1 MLNCCSILTG
11 HFQYNTAA
19 LGLALW
25 SFYFVTRPTFSSC
38 VLGSIVF
45 CLALSFKQM
54 TLYYAPA
61 IFFYLLGRCWRKVEH
76 HGQARPHEPRTL
88 PTDEHPPPQK
98 LPERSAS
105 PARQRLDQSRLI
117 QQQKLRKMLQQQQL
131 KLNQQKYPRSSNVF
145 VLRFVLLGLT
155 VLATMAL
162 LWWPFVMYGPKNDQP
177 QYTVDGHL
185 LTGDSKTY
193 WGRSLHVL
201 RRIIPLQRGLF
212 EGKVSNLWCALSV
225 KPIRIRKRIPQ
236 SIQPLAALAL
246 TIAMMAPSCY
256 ALFQIGAGIRPP
268 RPENENSERQESN
281 IEINRN
287 SSIDSVTIRNTSRRV
302 NGSKSFTRNDD
313 LTLVLWGMTSCSLA
327 FFLAS
332 FQVHEKSIL
341 LPLAPACLLF
351 YHDVKFANWFS
362 FLAAWTLWPL
372 VVIDR
377 LQTAYVCLAISA
389 ICVMN
394 LVDLS
399 AFSLPI
405 KSALSSERLHS
416 KGCFF
421 DQNIWYLMLHL
432 SSFVVMVT
440 LHFLELSL
448 YDDIPPDMPD
458 LFAVLWSIAGCGMC
472 VLAWIVTVW
481 HLLPTIVFSS
491 RSKFTEGDNAC
502 ADFTKKKEQ

>member
-1 MLNCCSILTG
+1 
-11 HFQYNTAA
+11 
-19 LGLALW
+19 
-25 SFYFVTRPTFSSC
+25 
-38 VLGSIVF
+38 VLGSIIF

-76 HGQARPHEPRTL
+76 HGPTTGHPVLRTL
-88 PTDEHPPPQK
+88 PNDDEYPTPQK
-98 LPERSAS
+98 ISERSNS
-105 PARQRLDQSRLI
+105 PARHRLDQSRMI
-117 QQQKLRKMLQQQQL
+117 QQQKLRKMLQQQQI
-131 KLNQQKYPRSSNVF
+131 KLNQQKYPSSSTVF
-145 VLRFVLLGLT
+145 VLRFILLGLT
-155 VLATMAL
+155 VLITMAL
-162 LWWPFVMYGPKNDQP
+162 LWWPFVIYGPKNDQP

-185 LTGDSKTY
+185 LTGNSQTY
-193 WGRSLHVL
+193 LGRFLHVL
-201 RRIIPLQRGLF
+201 RRIIPLHRGLF
-212 EGKVSNLWCALSV
+212 EGKVSNLWYVLSV

-236 SIQPLAALAL
+236 LIQPLAALAL

-256 ALFQIGAGIRPP
+256 ALFQIGARKRPQKSESDHK
-268 RPENENSERQESN
+268 RIDADRQNSNVEISSNE
-281 IEINRN
+281 
-287 SSIDSVTIRNTSRRV
+287 SIDNIIKRNTSQQV
-302 NGSKSFTRNDD
+302 NGSNSFTQNDD

-351 YHDVKFANWFS
+351 YHDVKFAIWFS

-377 LQTAYVCLAISA
+377 LQTAYVCLAFSA
-389 ICVMN
+389 FCVMN

-405 KSALSSERLHS
+405 KAEQSSQRIYN
-416 KGCFF
+416 KGGFF
-421 DQNIWYLMLHL
+421 DQNNWYRMLLL
-432 SSFVVMVT
+432 SSFIVMVT

-448 YDDIPPDMPD
+448 YNDIPPDMPD

-472 VLAWIVTVW
+472 VVAWIVTVW
-481 HLLPTIVFSS
+481 HLSPTIVFG
-491 RSKFTEGDNAC
+491 RRRKDTKGNNVL
-502 ADFTKKKEQ
+502 ADSTKKKEQ